1 MKAASALIQTNDW
14 KKATRDAVAQVNSQ
28 MDGAKTDL
36 ALVFAHHSFS
46 GNYEDILAEIQS
58 GTNAALLAGCSGQG
72 IIGRGREIEGESAL
86 ALMTLNLPGATLKA
100 YHFKEAE
107 VEESTGPGFWQIQ
120 TEIEPSDANAWIL
133 LADPFT
139 LDVDALVHDL
149 NEGYPDT
156 PIIGGMAS
164 GDHSLQ
170 QTTVFLNG
178 QEYGE
183 GGVGIAIGGEWTLQ
197 TVVSQGCKPIGEP
210 WTITR
215 AEQNII
221 HQIARK
227 PAYQVLVETF
237 QGLAKEDQ
245 QGAQHN
251 LLVGLAINEYQEEFK
266 RGDFLIRNIVGVD
279 PKEGSM
285 AVGAL
290 PRAGQTIQFQLRDA
304 AAATED
310 MAHLLD
316 LAKKG
321 LGSDSPLAGLL
332 CCCNGRGENLF
343 GGSDHDAKMIEA
355 KLGAFPLSGFFCNGE
370 IGPVGNRTFLHGF
383 TASLGLFVKKR

>member
-1 MKAASALIQTNDW
+1 MKAASALIHTHDW
-14 KKATRDAVAQVNSQ
+14 KEATRDAVAEVNSQ
-28 MDGAKTDL
+28 MNEARCDL

-58 GTNAALLAGCSGQG
+58 ATKAKLLAGCSGQG
-72 IIGRGREIEGESAL
+72 IIGQGREIEGEPAL
-86 ALMTLNLPGATLKA
+86 ALMALNLPGAALKA
-100 YHFKEAE
+100 HHFKQAE
-107 VEESTGPGFWQIQ
+107 VEEATEPGFWHVQ
-120 TEIEPSDANAWIL
+120 TGIEPREVNAWIL

-139 LDVDALVHDL
+139 LDVDALVQDL
-149 NEGYPDT
+149 NEGYPAT

-164 GDHSLQ
+164 GDHTLR

-178 QEYGE
+178 QEFGE
-183 GGVGIAIGGEWTLQ
+183 GGVGIALGGEWTLQ

-237 QGLAKEDQ
+237 RGLSKEDQ
-245 QGAQHN
+245 QRAQHN

-279 PKEGSM
+279 PKQGSM

-310 MAHLLD
+310 MAHVLD
-316 LAKKG
+316 LAKQG
-321 LGSDSPLAGLL
+321 LGGQSPLAGLL

-343 GGSDHDAKMIEA
+343 GTTDHDAKMIKA
-355 KLGAFPLSGFFCNGE
+355 TMGAFPLSGFFCNGE
-370 IGPVGNRTFLHGF
+370 IGPVGTRTFLHGF
-383 TASLGLFVKKR
+383 TASLGLFVRKR